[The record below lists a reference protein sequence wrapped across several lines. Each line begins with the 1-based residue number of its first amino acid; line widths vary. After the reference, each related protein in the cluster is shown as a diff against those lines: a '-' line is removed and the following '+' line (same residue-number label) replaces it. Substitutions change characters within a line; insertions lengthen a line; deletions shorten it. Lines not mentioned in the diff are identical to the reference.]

1 MSALYRIQNRITRF
15 LPRSTR
21 EVSPAVH
28 SLMESIKVAAL
39 PKTPAVTA
47 VCQICYHE
55 NRKGSR
61 CNQCGTPNPSL
72 A

>member
-1 MSALYRIQNRITRF
+1 MSALYRSQNRISRF
-15 LPRSTR
+15 LPRITQA
-21 EVSPAVH
+21 VSPAVH

-47 VCQICYHE
+47 VCQICYKE
-55 NRKGSR
+55 NQKGAR
-61 CNQCGTPNPSL
+61 CDQCGTPNPSL